1 MKSGDCVEK
10 ICSNVPVAGVF
21 DVIVCGGGP
30 AGCAAALR
38 SAREGARTLLVEK
51 QQSLGG
57 VWTAGLMPWILDHRN
72 KVGLLTE
79 IKEKL
84 SERGGFFP
92 RPSTFTAPP
101 EEIRFLLEELCCES
115 GVVLRYDTIVSG
127 ALTKKGRLQTLLT
140 ESPSGTE
147 AWQAEVFIDATGNGD
162 LAARAGCRFEYGNEL
177 NLAQPA
183 SLNALISGL
192 PQEAVENLLVTSP
205 DGKEKFR
212 ETLIRAGVT
221 PSYGKPSLF
230 HFGCG
235 IFGLM
240 SHHAYGCCGFDAD
253 SLTQAIIAG
262 RRELHQQIAALRK
275 LPGWQDL
282 VLLGTAAQLGIREG
296 RRVAGRERLSVAA
309 LASEAPASKSVCISQ
324 FPIDIH
330 ALDPAKGDSYS
341 NGGYRNQSHGF
352 GIPQGALISADLD
365 NLLMAGRCIS
375 GDAVMHASYR
385 VTGNAVPMGEAAG
398 AMAAGAVSKKCFPR
412 EISDLPC
419 FSKI

>member
-10 ICSNVPVAGVF
+10 ISSNVPIAGVF

-30 AGCAAALR
+30 AGCAAAIR
-38 SAREGARTLLVEK
+38 SAREGAQTLLIEK

-57 VWTAGLMPWILDHRN
+57 IWTAGLMPWILDHQN
-72 KVGLLTE
+72 KVGILTE

-92 RPSTFTAPP
+92 RPGTFTAPP
-101 EEIRFLLEELCCES
+101 EEIRFLFEELCCES
-115 GVVLRYDTIVSG
+115 GVALRYDTVVSG
-127 ALTKKGRLQTLLT
+127 ALAKERTLQTLLT

-147 AWQAEVFIDATGNGD
+147 AWQAKVFIDATGNGD
-162 LAARAGCRFEYGNEL
+162 LAARAGCRFEYGNEQ

-192 PQEAVENLLVTSP
+192 SREAVENLLVTSP
-205 DGKEKFR
+205 GGKEKFR
-212 ETLIRAGVT
+212 EVLIRAGVT

-253 SLTQAIIAG
+253 SLTQAVIAG

-275 LPGWQDL
+275 LPGWQEL
-282 VLLGTAAQLGIREG
+282 VLLGTASQLGIREG
-296 RRVAGRERLSVAA
+296 RRVMGRERISVAA
-309 LASEAPASKSVCISQ
+309 LAPEAPAIKGVCISK

-330 ALDPAKGDSYS
+330 ALDPAKGNSYS
-341 NGGYRNQSHGF
+341 SGGFRNPGF

-398 AMAAGAVSKKCFPR
+398 AMAAGAVLKKCFPR
-412 EISDLPC
+412 EIHDLPC
-419 FSKI
+419 FSMI